1 MLGLG
6 NNIAGGVGA
15 IEYDPYQLL
24 WEWDQ
29 TLNGMSSIAW
39 QIEIVPSIYGK
50 TNVLKVSDDADSD
63 QYESSYVRATISIPG
78 FVPNYESFKTVAEV
92 YVPSANDG
100 NGGIDQI
107 ATFGIISQDYGDI
120 ARDEWTTIQSIGAP
134 FNTSLSSFIYFGND
148 TTSEDPTNNVWYVY
162 SWKVYGY

>member
-29 TLNGMSSIAW
+29 TLDGVSSSAW
-39 QIEIVPSIYGK
+39 QIEIVPSIYEK
-50 TNVLKVSDDADSD
+50 TNVLKVSDDADSNAN
-63 QYESSYVRATISIPG
+63 ESSFVRVTISIPG

-100 NGGIDQI
+100 NGGIYRI
-107 ATFGIISQDYGDI
+107 ITFGANSQSYTGI
-120 ARDEWTTIQSIGAP
+120 ARDEWTTIQVISAP
-134 FNTSLSSFIYFGND
+134 YNTSLFSYIYFGND

>member
-6 NNIAGGVGA
+6 SNIVGGVGA

-24 WEWDQ
+24 WEWDH
-29 TLNGMSSIAW
+29 TLDDVTSIAW
-39 QIEIVPSIYGK
+39 QIEIEPSIYGK

-63 QYESSYVRATISIPG
+63 NLESTYVRVNISLPAS
-78 FVPNYESFKTVAEV
+78 VTSYESFKTVAEV

-100 NGGIDQI
+100 NGGILKI
-107 ATFGIISQDYGDI
+107 TTFGRDSQDYGDI
-120 ARDEWTTIQSIGAP
+120 ARDEWTEIETIGSP
-134 FNTSLSSFIYFGND
+134 TTTFLYSYIYFGND
-148 TTSEDPTNNVWYVY
+148 TTSEDPTDNVWYVY